1 MGLQVFNISL
11 NQSDFLLGK
20 MGNGIVYVNEMETV
34 VEFIVEFCITGNDVF
49 PETQVPGGTLI
60 FEEEETHNTETKNSL
75 LAFYNPDHLYINHF
89 SHQMILSE
97 PGSDVTTP
105 PPQA

>member
-60 FEEEETHNTETKNSL
+60 FEEEETHHSETGISL
-75 LAFYNPDHLYINHF
+75 FTLYNPDHLYINHF
-89 SHQMILSE
+89 SHQMWSE
-97 PGSDVTTP
+97 PSSDVTTP
-105 PPQA
+105 PPRA